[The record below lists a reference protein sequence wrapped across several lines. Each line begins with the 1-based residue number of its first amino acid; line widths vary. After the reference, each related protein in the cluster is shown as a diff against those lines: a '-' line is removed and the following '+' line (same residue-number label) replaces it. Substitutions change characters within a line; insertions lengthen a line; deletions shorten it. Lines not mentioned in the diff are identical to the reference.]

1 MAKHGKKYRSAV
13 AKIEPGK
20 EYSLLDAIKLIKEV
34 SYTRFD
40 STLEGHFNIRYKSV
54 QNVRGIVQLPHG
66 TGKKVKILVF
76 AKGEKAEEAR
86 AAGADYVGDDDL
98 IQKVQGGWID
108 FDFVVATPDMMKDVG
123 KLGQVLGKRGLM
135 PKPKSGTVTTD
146 IKGIIAQLT
155 AGRIEYRADKTGVVH
170 VPMGKLSFTAE
181 QLRDN
186 AQAVFQTLLKDKP
199 SDAKGDY
206 IVGMYIA
213 GTMTPAVR
221 INTKELR

>member
-1 MAKHGKKYRSAV
+1 MAKHGKKYRAAV
-13 AKIEPGK
+13 ARIEPGK